1 MSQSDKNENITSD
14 LFAAHYFDE
23 MFEAAI
29 ESHQQI
35 QLHTNILKDFSK
47 LLTLEAIKDLVRQDK
62 ILQFLDVLVNFLQI
76 EGNLHKKEKKAF
88 LNGCENMLF
97 LQSLMFDRYEHAVCL
112 NEYRIEKS
120 INPNKKFL
128 FNRIKAGQYSVVENL
143 LDFSTDVTF
152 DASKILKLMY
162 VNLCRDYDLFKR
174 LIEKHG
180 FDINAHGDLGL
191 EVPFEGTFVHLIALM
206 IDEEAVKFFANF
218 VQDYGQN
225 IDFDLELHDV
235 RRETKINLLNMI
247 LNNEKM
253 PPKEK
258 LSRVSLL
265 LSNSNMNE
273 EHVDYLAK
281 MLLSES
287 AIASFYTHPVY
298 DALFSHQSFN
308 SNRFDREF
316 WLNKIIEFDNSEKVL
331 KIREKTNNR
340 INPVGMILDKFFRF
354 VSPFDLTGE
363 HPVLAWV
370 KLNKDNKIFCASTIE
385 ALGKYY
391 KPELNEIGL
400 LDIKMSQELL
410 HVLKGVGLF
419 VPEKKGLLSKLFT
432 SKEEHANI
440 ALAKRTP
447 PKVIEPTFKNNQ
459 NTKPVA
465 SSPTKKEDE
474 KTNANVEFTLS
485 NELVKSIKDE
495 DIKQHVEYIKV
506 NVDQFNSL
514 EMGSPDDINYMNVQ
528 IPKFVTTTLENYKKA
543 IAENPSEAKK
553 HALIQLNMFNNKTF
567 EILSKNLESDME
579 KV

>member
-47 LLTLEAIKDLVRQDK
+47 VLTLEAIKELVRQDK
-62 ILQFLDVLVNFLQI
+62 ILPFLDVLIKFLKT
-76 EGNLHKKEKKAF
+76 EGNLPKKDKKAF

-97 LQSLMFDRYEHAVCL
+97 LQCLMFDKHEYAVCL
-112 NEYRIEKS
+112 NDYRIEKS

-128 FNRIKAGQYSVVENL
+128 FNRIKAGQYSIVENL
-143 LDFSTDVTF
+143 LNFSTDVTF
-152 DASKILKLMY
+152 DASKVIKSMY

-180 FDINAHGDLGL
+180 FDVNALGDLGL

-206 IDEEAVKFFANF
+206 IDEEAIKFFGSF

-225 IDFDLELHDV
+225 INFDLELHDV

-258 LSRVSLL
+258 LSRVAML
-265 LSNSNMNE
+265 LSNSNMTE
-273 EHVDYLAK
+273 EHIDYLAK

-308 SNRFDREF
+308 SNTFNREF
-316 WLNKIIEFDNSEKVL
+316 WLNKIIECDNSEKIL

-340 INPVGMILDKFFRF
+340 INPIGMMLDKFFRF
-354 VSPFDLTGE
+354 VSPFDLAGD
-363 HPVLAWV
+363 HPVLTWV
-370 KLNKDNKIFCASTIE
+370 KLNKDNKNFCASTIE

-400 LDIKMSQELL
+400 LDIKMSQDLL
-410 HVLKGVGLF
+410 HTLKGVGLF
-419 VPEKKGLLSKLFT
+419 VPDKKGLLSKLFT

-440 ALAKRTP
+440 ALAKRSP
-447 PKVIEPTFKNNQ
+447 PKVSEPKNNNQ
-459 NTKPVA
+459 NIKQVTVSVP
-465 SSPTKKEDE
+465 KKEDE
-474 KTNANVEFTLS
+474 KNNKNVEFTLS
-485 NELVKSIKDE
+485 NELVDSIKDE
-495 DIKQHVEYIKV
+495 ELQQHIEYIKV

-528 IPKFVTTTLENYKKA
+528 IPKFLTTTLENYKKA
-543 IAENPSEAKK
+543 NSENPSEAKK
-553 HALIQLNMFNNKTF
+553 HALIQLNLFNNKTF

-579 KV
+579 KVN